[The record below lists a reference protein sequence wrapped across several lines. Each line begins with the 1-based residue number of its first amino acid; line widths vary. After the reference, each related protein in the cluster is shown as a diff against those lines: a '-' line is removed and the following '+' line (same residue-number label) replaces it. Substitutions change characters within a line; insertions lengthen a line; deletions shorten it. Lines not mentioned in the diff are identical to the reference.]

1 MSASWLAI
9 ANGASSSSGS
19 CRVWRWNCCG
29 IRKSVPIAAAVFCR
43 PSSFSAVQ
51 RRNTLKQDTS
61 PFVFICL
68 QTCLQFLCQFRQ
80 LMMHYLQQPADVAF
94 LVKPHVTYQLHY
106 FLSYI
111 SIGQNSFVQNPIEFF
126 SPAPLLFV
134 LVSQWQLP
142 FLILFDGRRGIAYFL
157 NVVILHLSALCLF
170 FEWYLLVCTE
180 ITSGL
185 GLWCP
190 LGLGCRRC
198 PLLRLSKM
206 AEILLPIA
214 FAALHIHFISSA
226 TSMTFLIIRHIRTNI
241 KLFIQ
246 FNVCSILGCNLAT
259 RSNHRRLREYDRRAL
274 LSSSSVKN

>member
-9 ANGASSSSGS
+9 ANGANSSSGS

-61 PFVFICL
+61 PFVCICL

-142 FLILFDGRRGIAYFL
+142 FLNGRNMQPDEAHTTTNYVPYPSHIFRWLQMAL
-157 NVVILHLSALCLF
+157 RSA
-170 FEWYLLVCTE
+170 
-180 ITSGL
+180 SR
-185 GLWCP
+185 
-190 LGLGCRRC
+190 RRC
-198 PLLRLSKM
+198 TTLRLWAPQCRCVPK
-206 AEILLPIA
+206 
-214 FAALHIHFISSA
+214 
-226 TSMTFLIIRHIRTNI
+226 R
-241 KLFIQ
+241 
-246 FNVCSILGCNLAT
+246 
-259 RSNHRRLREYDRRAL
+259 
-274 LSSSSVKN
+274 